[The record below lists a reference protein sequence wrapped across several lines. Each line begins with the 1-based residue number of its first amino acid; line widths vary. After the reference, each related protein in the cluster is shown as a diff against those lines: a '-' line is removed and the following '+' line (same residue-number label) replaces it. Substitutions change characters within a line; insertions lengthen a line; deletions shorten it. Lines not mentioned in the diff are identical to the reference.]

1 MQDPLLFG
9 FLYLI
14 IGLILGGAAV
24 WIYAKLNLFSRA
36 IEKSELDKEYVLRQ
50 IHENLQMQADLLKED
65 LAEKEQEIKSLT
77 VSLAESNQNSR
88 YLQEKLSS
96 QMEEMAA
103 LQKLAHAEFENIS
116 NKLLEE
122 KSKKFT
128 EQNQHQ
134 LNDLLNPLR
143 EKIKTFE
150 DNVEK
155 RFLLETKDRVSLKK
169 EIEHL
174 RALNQQLS
182 SDANNLA
189 SALKGD
195 SKTQGDWGELQLEML
210 LEKSGLTKDIH
221 YQTQTSFADQDGN
234 QKRPDF
240 IVNMP
245 GDKQLIIDSKVSL
258 TAYQNYCESENEA
271 DKANYLKAHVDSLRR
286 HVKDLNSKNYEQLY
300 QINTPDY
307 LLLFVP
313 IENALGLALQ
323 QDSRL
328 FVDALEKNIVVVT
341 TSTLL
346 ATMRTVSYIWKQER
360 QKKNVIEIARQS
372 GMLYD
377 KFCAFVED
385 LKVIGQ
391 RLNQAQGAYEGA
403 MNKLSESKKFGDTL
417 IGRAEKIKQL
427 GARASK
433 KIPKELLD
441 GHVEKLTDRET
452 E

>member
-14 IGLILGGAAV
+14 IGLVLGGAAV
-24 WIYAKLNLFSRA
+24 WIYARLKLSSRA
-36 IEKSELDKEYVLRQ
+36 VPKSELDQQYVLRQ
-50 IHENLQMQADLLKED
+50 IHDNLQMQADVLKED
-65 LAEKEQEIKSLT
+65 HVEKDQEIKNLT
-77 VSLAESNQNSR
+77 ASLAESKLNATH
-88 YLQEKLSS
+88 LQEKLNS
-96 QMEEMAA
+96 QIEEMSN
-103 LQKLAHAEFENIS
+103 LQRRAHIEFENIS

-128 EQNQHQ
+128 EKNHQQ
-134 LNDLLNPLR
+134 LNDILLPLR
-143 EKIKTFE
+143 EKIKVFE
-150 DNVEK
+150 ENVEK
-155 RFLLETKDRVSLKK
+155 RFIEETKDRVSLKK

-174 RALNQQLS
+174 RSLNQQLS

-195 SKTQGDWGELQLEML
+195 NKTQGDWGELQLEML
-210 LEKSGLTKDIH
+210 LEKSGLTKGVH
-221 YQTQTSFADQDGN
+221 FLTQTSYADQEGN

-258 TAYQNYCESENEA
+258 TAYQQYCETEDETEKKDFHKS
-271 DKANYLKAHVDSLRR
+271 HVESLRR

-313 IENALGLALQ
+313 IENALALALQ
-323 QDSRL
+323 EDSRL
-328 FVDALEKNIVVVT
+328 FVDALEKNIVIVT

-377 KFCAFVED
+377 KFCAFVDD

-391 RLNQAQGAYEGA
+391 RLDQAQGAYEGA

-417 IGRAEKIKQL
+417 IGRAEKIKKL

-433 KIPKELLD
+433 NLPKELLGGEGELLPD
-441 GHVEKLTDRET
+441 KE
-452 E
+452 

>member
-1 MQDPLLFG
+1 MQDPLLLS

-14 IGLILGGAAV
+14 LGLVLGGAGV

-36 IEKSELDKEYVLRQ
+36 VGKSELDKDYVLRQ
-50 IHENLQMQADLLKED
+50 IHENLQMQADLLRED
-65 LAEKEQEIKSLT
+65 LAEKEQEVKNLT
-77 VSLAESNQNSR
+77 GALAESGQTTKH
-88 YLQEKLSS
+88 LQEKLES
-96 QMEEMAA
+96 QMEAMEA
-103 LQKLAHAEFENIS
+103 LQKQARLEFENIS

-122 KSKKFT
+122 KTKKFT
-128 EQNQHQ
+128 EHNHQQ
-134 LNDLLNPLR
+134 LNDILNPLR
-143 EKIKTFE
+143 EKIKLFE
-150 DNVEK
+150 ENVEK
-155 RFLLETKDRVSLKK
+155 RFIEETKDRVSLKK

-174 RALNQQLS
+174 RTLNQQLS

-210 LEKSGLTKDIH
+210 LEKSGLSKDVH
-221 YQTQTSFADQDGN
+221 YQTQTSFADEEGN

-240 IVNMP
+240 IINMP

-258 TAYQNYCESENEA
+258 TAYQNFCETED
-271 DKANYLKAHVDSLRR
+271 DKEKTTHLKAHVDSLRR

-313 IENALGLALQ
+313 IESALALALQ
-323 QDSRL
+323 EDSRL
-328 FVDALEKNIVVVT
+328 FVDALEKNIVIVT

-377 KFCAFVED
+377 KFCAFVDD
-385 LKVIGQ
+385 LKLIGQ

-433 KIPKELLD
+433 NLPKELLEEGPGAD
-441 GHVEKLTDRET
+441 PDPD
-452 E
+452 

>member
-1 MQDPLLFG
+1 MQESLFLG
-9 FLYLI
+9 FLFLL
-14 IGLILGGAAV
+14 IGLFMGGIAV
-24 WIYAKLNLFSRA
+24 WFYARIKLQSNAVS
-36 IEKSELDKEYVLRQ
+36 KSDLDKNFILRQ

-65 LAEKEQEIKSLT
+65 LAEKDQEIKALT
-77 VSLAESNQNSR
+77 ASLAAQNQSSKH
-88 YLQEKLSS
+88 LQEKLGD
-96 QMEEMAA
+96 QMQEMAI
-103 LQKLAHAEFENIS
+103 LQKQAHVEFENIS

-122 KSKKFT
+122 KSRKFT
-128 EQNQHQ
+128 DNNNKQ
-134 LNDLLNPLR
+134 LNDILNPLR

-155 RFLLETKDRVSLKK
+155 RFLLETQDRVSLKK

-195 SKTQGDWGELQLEML
+195 NKTQGDWGEVQLELL
-210 LEKSGLTKDIH
+210 LEKSGLSKNIH
-221 YQTQTSFADQDGN
+221 YQTQNSFADENGN

-245 GDKQLIIDSKVSL
+245 GGKQLIIDSKVSL
-258 TAYQNYCESENEA
+258 TAYQNFCEA
-271 DKANYLKAHVDSLRR
+271 TTDKGKTKHLKAHTESLRR
-286 HVKDLNSKNYEQLY
+286 HIKDLNSKNYEQLY
-300 QINTPDY
+300 QINSPDY

-313 IENALGLALQ
+313 IESALALALQ
-323 QDSRL
+323 EDSRL
-328 FVDALEKNIVVVT
+328 FMDALEKNIVVVT

-346 ATMRTVSYIWKQER
+346 ATMRTVSYIWKQEA
-360 QKKNVIEIARQS
+360 QKKNVLEIARQS

-385 LKVIGQ
+385 LKGIGL
-391 RLNQAQGAYEGA
+391 RLDQAQVSYQGA
-403 MNKLSESKKFGDTL
+403 MNKLTESKKFGDTL

-433 KIPKELLD
+433 ALPKELLEED
-441 GHVEKLTDRET
+441 ITKEIDVE
-452 E
+452 

>member
-1 MQDPLLFG
+1 MQDPLLLG
-9 FLYLI
+9 FLYLFL
-14 IGLILGGAAV
+14 GLVLGGTGV
-24 WIYAKLNLFSRA
+24 WIYAKLNLVSRA
-36 IEKSELDKEYVLRQ
+36 VSKSELDKDYVLRQ
-50 IHENLQMQADLLKED
+50 IHENLQMQADLLRED
-65 LAEKEQEIKSLT
+65 LAEKEQEVKSLT
-77 VSLAESNQNSR
+77 AALAESGQTTKH
-88 YLQEKLSS
+88 LQEKLEY
-96 QMEEMAA
+96 QMEEMQA
-103 LQKLAHAEFENIS
+103 LQKQARLEFENIS

-122 KSKKFT
+122 KTKKFT
-128 EQNQHQ
+128 EHNHQQ
-134 LNDLLNPLR
+134 LNDILNPLR
-143 EKIKTFE
+143 EKIKLFE
-150 DNVEK
+150 ENVEK
-155 RFLLETKDRVSLKK
+155 RFIEETKDRVSLKK

-174 RALNQQLS
+174 RTLNQQLS

-210 LEKSGLTKDIH
+210 LEKSGLTKDVH
-221 YQTQTSFADQDGN
+221 YQTQNSFADQDGN

-240 IVNMP
+240 IINMP
-245 GDKQLIIDSKVSL
+245 GNKQLIIDSKVSL
-258 TAYQNYCESENEA
+258 TAYQQFCETDDQSE
-271 DKANYLKAHVDSLRR
+271 KTTHLKAHIDSLRR

-300 QINTPDY
+300 QINSPDY

-313 IENALGLALQ
+313 IESALALALQ
-323 QDSRL
+323 EDSRL
-328 FVDALEKNIVVVT
+328 FVDALEKNIVIVT

-377 KFCAFVED
+377 KFCAFVDD
-385 LKVIGQ
+385 LKLIGQ
-391 RLNQAQGAYEGA
+391 RLDQAQGAYEGA

-433 KIPKELLD
+433 HLPKELLEE
-441 GHVEKLTDRET
+441 GPGTDPEA

>member
-1 MQDPLLFG
+1 MQDPLLLG

-24 WIYAKLNLFSRA
+24 WIYAKLNLFTKAVDR
-36 IEKSELDKEYVLRQ
+36 SELEKQYVLRE
-50 IHENLQMQADLLKED
+50 IFENLQMQADVLRED
-65 LAEKEQEIKSLT
+65 LNEKDEEIKSLT
-77 VSLAESNQNSR
+77 VSLAESTQNSR

-103 LQKLAHAEFENIS
+103 LQKQAHIEFENIS

-122 KSKKFT
+122 KSKKFS
-128 EQNQHQ
+128 EHNQQQ

-155 RFLLETKDRVSLKK
+155 RFLIETKDRVSLKK

-221 YQTQTSFADQDGN
+221 YHTQTSFADQEGN

-258 TAYQNYCESENEA
+258 TAYQNYCEADNEG
-271 DKANYLKAHVDSLRR
+271 DKATHLKAHVDSLRR

-313 IENALGLALQ
+313 IESALGLALQ
-323 QDSRL
+323 EDSRL

-360 QKKNVIEIARQS
+360 QKKNVLEIARQS
-372 GMLYD
+372 GLLYD
-377 KFCAFVED
+377 KFCAFVDD
-385 LKVIGQ
+385 LKAIGQ

-433 KIPKELLD
+433 KLPRELLGGD
-441 GHVEKLTDRET
+441 VEKSADKETD
-452 E
+452 